1 MAEKE
6 RNKKQF
12 HAIIKE
18 VRKTS
23 EIYKFNSQDQRG
35 MKGWK
40 KEWDSNR
47 MPDRQKKKKSL
58 EITLLIHG
66 ERIWQR
72 VISEALTTCLCNYPW
87 NIQNRAFS

>member
-47 MPDRQKKKKSL
+47 MPDRQKKKKS
-58 EITLLIHG
+58 
-66 ERIWQR
+66 
-72 VISEALTTCLCNYPW
+72 W
-87 NIQNRAFS
+87 NNFTYTWMKGYDKE

>member
-47 MPDRQKKKKSL
+47 MPDRQKKIKS
-58 EITLLIHG
+58 
-66 ERIWQR
+66 
-72 VISEALTTCLCNYPW
+72 W
-87 NIQNRAFS
+87 NNFTYTWMKGYDKE

>member
-47 MPDRQKKKKSL
+47 MPDRQKKKSL

-66 ERIWQR
+66 WKDMTKSNFRGI
-72 VISEALTTCLCNYPW
+72 NNMPM
-87 NIQNRAFS
+87 

>member
-1 MAEKE
+1 MIEMAEKE

-47 MPDRQKKKKSL
+47 MPDRQKKKKS
-58 EITLLIHG
+58 
-66 ERIWQR
+66 
-72 VISEALTTCLCNYPW
+72 W
-87 NIQNRAFS
+87 NNFTYTWMKGYDKE